1 MAPQADPLVGSPRA
15 GLFLPQPL
23 RHQFANEPKAKL
35 VDRQPSRDRHEAM
48 DDPGHV
54 SERNVG
60 ATPPNVYELK
70 PRERLFHGVQA
81 LRMVPVGGTDMLGR
95 SGLLAHSYML
105 GANGDSNGCVSIKN
119 YENFL
124 RAFNNGEIKRLVVV
138 ANLGD
143 SMSSAR
149 RSVSQS

>member
-48 DDPGHV
+48 DDTGHV
-54 SERNVG
+54 SERTVG

-70 PRERLFHGVQA
+70 PRERRYRGVQA
-81 LRMVPVGGTDMLGR
+81 LRMATAGGTEMLRRCGM
-95 SGLLAHSYML
+95 LAHSYML
-105 GANGDSNGCVSIKN
+105 AANG
-119 YENFL
+119 E
-124 RAFNNGEIKRLVVV
+124 
-138 ANLGD
+138 
-143 SMSSAR
+143 
-149 RSVSQS
+149 